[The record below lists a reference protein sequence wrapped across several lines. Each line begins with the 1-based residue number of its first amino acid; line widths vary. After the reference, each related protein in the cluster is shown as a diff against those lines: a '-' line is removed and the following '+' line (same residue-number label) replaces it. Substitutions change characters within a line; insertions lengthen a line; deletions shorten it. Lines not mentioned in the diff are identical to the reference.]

1 LSAAETA
8 VGQWLHAVARKD
20 PLETFMKHFFRSL
33 RTRVLFS
40 LILVPLLN
48 LIVGFVPVAH
58 AQDSTPQIAS
68 AAQTKR
74 VSPRL
79 TAEISEL
86 GDQAVLSNIVFQT
99 TPAGQRSLVLGI
111 GFSVLDTPIA
121 TKAAANS
128 VCKRFGYNTADS
140 ADWDDV
146 GVFGDEVYYI
156 ADPGTLKPKLTY
168 GKDLPKSEAGRR
180 LKHLSSVICRA

>member
-1 LSAAETA
+1 MKVALQNFGLGVYSRLTLTFLAA
-8 VGQWLHAVARKD
+8 
-20 PLETFMKHFFRSL
+20 
-33 RTRVLFS
+33 
-40 LILVPLLN
+40 LL
-48 LIVGFVPVAH
+48 GFVPL
-58 AQDSTPQIAS
+58 AQAQESTS
-68 AAQTKR
+68 STAAARTKR

-86 GDQAVLSNIVFQT
+86 GEQAVLSNIVFQT

-128 VCKRFGYNTADS
+128 VCKKFGYDGADS